1 MASNNIHK
9 LLCHCAVVF
18 YAIADLC
25 LNTRVS
31 VSFPVYKSLE
41 YPEVS
46 NLDTDNPICYIQ
58 QSNGSTLNL
67 SKLCSQDES
76 RTRLSP
82 IDRQFLA
89 SYNQSLAVYQNAQS
103 FVAPDTAKN
112 RQSPIETAQAVCSAL
127 KSNVPLA
134 QIMNDQYQRILAT
147 EDKRNQQLALTQSE
161 IIDTLAVKFYCPEF
175 AK

>member
-9 LLCHCAVVF
+9 VFCHCAVVL

-25 LNTRVS
+25 LTTNAS
-31 VSFPVYKSLE
+31 IGFPVYKSFE
-41 YPEVS
+41 YPVVP
-46 NLDTDNPICYIQ
+46 LDTDSPICYIQ

-67 SKLCSQDES
+67 SQLCSQDES

-89 SYNQSLAVYQNAQS
+89 SYNKSLSVYQNAQT
-103 FVAPDTAKN
+103 FVAPDIAKN
-112 RQSPIETAQAVCSAL
+112 QQSPIETAQAVCSAL

-134 QIMNDQYQRILAT
+134 QIMNEQYQRVLAT
-147 EDKRNQQLALTQSE
+147 EDKRNQQLALAESE
-161 IIDTLAVKFYCPEF
+161 IIDSLAVKFYCPEF